1 MWKDR
6 PGVFW
11 QWPLLE
17 EMVAEVEAEDC
28 RSWRAVGVGADLRW
42 KLCRSEFTFD
52 QSIKAVAA
60 VSFLNANVILKPCL
74 TPEVSLFDDEKLV
87 PCDVP
92 PLIRVS
98 QI

>member
-1 MWKDR
+1 
-6 PGVFW
+6 
-11 QWPLLE
+11 
-17 EMVAEVEAEDC
+17 MVAEAEAEDC
-28 RSWRAVGVGADLRW
+28 RSWRVVGVGADLRW

-60 VSFLNANVILKPCL
+60 VSFLNLKPCL
-74 TPEVSLFDDEKLV
+74 TQEVSLFDDEKLV